1 MLKRGVLTKVA
12 QELKEHDVPRQVAF
26 THAAK
31 HAQIRLEQRK
41 EAFRAIRSCTP
52 TLRLIPPIQKSDT
65 MAPAYSTDVCHPIHG
80 KVDVAI
86 LFRTHGDKDHT
97 QDTRCVR

>member
-26 THAAK
+26 AHAAK

-41 EAFRAIRSCTP
+41 EAFRAILVHVP
-52 TLRLIPPIQKSDT
+52 TCILLLRVIDKRML
-65 MAPAYSTDVCHPIHG
+65 
-80 KVDVAI
+80 
-86 LFRTHGDKDHT
+86 LF
-97 QDTRCVR
+97 VE